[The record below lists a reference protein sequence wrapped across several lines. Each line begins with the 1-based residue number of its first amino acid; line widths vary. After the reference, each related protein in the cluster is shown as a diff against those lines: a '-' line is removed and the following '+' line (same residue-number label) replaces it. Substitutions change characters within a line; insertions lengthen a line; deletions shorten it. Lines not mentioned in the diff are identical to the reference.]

1 MKFSPQ
7 KGNGNSLAVVLTDTH
22 VSRRHLNSQDAEA
35 NSFCLVPLGGVLMRE
50 PNGLPHKRGRGP
62 PAELWCRGSRG
73 GSHCQIGFK
82 WGHTG
87 PQETARQ
94 VTHRSTCECPVS
106 ARALPQGDAGGGG
119 CRAPSPPW
127 RGGRCGGRGWR
138 RTSQIRTET
147 GLRLI

>member
-7 KGNGNSLAVVLTDTH
+7 KGNGNSLAVVLNDTR

-35 NSFCLVPLGGVLMRE
+35 NSFRLVPLGGVLMRE

-62 PAELWCRGSRG
+62 PAELWCGGSRG

-94 VTHRSTCECPVS
+94 ITHRSTCECPVP
-106 ARALPQGDAGGGG
+106 A
-119 CRAPSPPW
+119 
-127 RGGRCGGRGWR
+127 
-138 RTSQIRTET
+138 
-147 GLRLI
+147 